1 MNYVVVPQT
10 KIVQAPF
17 QLKNAA
23 IAAGILIV
31 AIGIP
36 LSYLAYLFYYG
47 RKTSIKQESALVD

>member
-1 MNYVVVPQT
+1 MNRVVVPQT

-36 LSYLAYLFYYG
+36 LSFISYWFYKNKF
-47 RKTSIKQESALVD
+47 RKETIAAT